1 MDIFLKIFDGNSKD
15 PLKLEYHGNFA
26 IELMLFAVI
35 ERFFGKDIRNKFESL
50 LKRRL
55 EEKEIE
61 NNEF

>member
-1 MDIFLKIFDGNSKD
+1 MHIFLKIFDGNSKE

-26 IELMLFAVI
+26 LELMLYAVI
-35 ERFFGKDIRNKFESL
+35 ERFFGKELKSVFQSL

-55 EEKEIE
+55 EEKEII